1 MIFEVTPLINLLIS
15 KQLCV
20 TFELANIVFEITFI
34 VLFNVIV
41 SLFWN
46 PTNDEHVVSKVKGIF
61 LQPEDIVNT
70 DCRWVGGCL
79 GKWRFHDLNC

>member
-15 KQLCV
+15 KQHCV
-20 TFELANIVFEITFI
+20 TFELAFI

-61 LQPEDIVNT
+61 LQPEDIVDT

-79 GKWRFHDLNC
+79 GKWRLHDLNC